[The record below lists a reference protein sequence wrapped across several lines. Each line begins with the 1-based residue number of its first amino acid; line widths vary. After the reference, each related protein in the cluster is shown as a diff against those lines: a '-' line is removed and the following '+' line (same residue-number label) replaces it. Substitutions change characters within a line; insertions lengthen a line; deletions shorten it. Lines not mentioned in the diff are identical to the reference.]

1 MKKAFSIFLLLFI
14 SFGTI
19 VAQDTTTVTA
29 TSDDISE
36 DLDLEAVASIFGES
50 KDLEDFEKRL
60 NDPESKISNLDL
72 NGDGEVDYLRVVDN
86 SKGETKTVAIQA
98 VIGKDKY
105 QDVAVID
112 IVKDKKGE
120 TTVQVVG
127 DVYMYGDA
135 YIVQPVYVTPPV
147 IVTWFWMPIY
157 SPWHSPYYWGYY
169 PPYFSPWRVMARTAY
184 RHHAYRHHHHSYRHT
199 SVRISHNSVTIN
211 NNNRRN
217 DYARN
222 NPNNSFDKR
231 NKGVSNKAALDKSN
245 RAATTNNKANNRSS
259 NNKNKASTNNRTKPS
274 TSNKKDYKSTGRKT
288 NNNWQSP
295 SNNRSHTRPSNNQN
309 QTRSTQSRPSS
320 SHTRS
325 SQSRTRSTPNVGGSR
340 GGGGR
345 RR

>member
-1 MKKAFSIFLLLFI
+1 MKKAFSIFLFLFI
-14 SFGTI
+14 SIGTLI
-19 VAQDTTTVTA
+19 AQDTTTVTA
-29 TSDDISE
+29 VGDDISE

-50 KDLEDFEKRL
+50 KALEDFEKKL
-60 NDPESKISNLDL
+60 NDPDTKISNLDL
-72 NGDGEVDYLRVVDN
+72 NEDGEVDYLRVVDN

-147 IVTWFWMPIY
+147 IVTWFWAPIY

-169 PPYFSPWRVMARTAY
+169 PPFFSPWRVMARVSY
-184 RHHAYRHHHHSYRHT
+184 RNHAYRYHRHSYNHT
-199 SVRISHNSVTIN
+199 SVRINHNSVTIN

-217 DYARN
+217 DFAKN
-222 NPNNSFDKR
+222 NPNKSFDKR
-231 NKGVSNKAALDKSN
+231 NKGVSNKSGLNKSN
-245 RAATTNNKANNRSS
+245 NRASTK
-259 NNKNKASTNNRTKPS
+259 KNKVSNKP
-274 TSNKKDYKSTGRKT
+274 SNKKATNNSAKTSNTKNNYKSTGRKT

-295 SNNRSHTRPSNNQN
+295 SNNRSHTSPSRSS
-309 QTRSTQSRPSS
+309 TRQQSRPSS
-320 SHTRS
+320 SSRS
-325 SQSRTRSTPNVGGSR
+325 HSTQSRTRSTPSVGGRSR
-340 GGGGR
+340 MGGGR